1 MLCIRPDSITTNLH
15 YVKQC
20 ALCVSLSQHVPKIL
34 GTQRDAGTR
43 LATVLR
49 RRPFSACNKG
59 NRRRLYAGKSV
70 VGRCL
75 LLEVIAQ
82 SLNRLIQLSSFK
94 PRANRHNIVAQQLL
108 TLLEVF
114 VSVCT
119 CLGDCNFW
127 FLYCTLLCWCQLT
140 SVL

>member
-1 MLCIRPDSITTNLH
+1 MSNNAH
-15 YVKQC
+15 
-20 ALCVSLSQHVPKIL
+20 CVSAYHSMFPRSWEPS
-34 GTQRDAGTR
+34 GTLEHGI
-43 LATVLR
+43 ATVLR